1 MKRQRPYIIILFAG
15 MTLFSAVSLKAQSI
29 KERIHRLD
37 EVVVTAKRPMKDIGV
52 QKTTFDSLALKENI
66 ALSMADILTFNSSVF
81 VKSYGRATLST
92 VAFRGTSPSH
102 TQVTWNGMR
111 INNPMLGMTDFSTI
125 PSYFIDQASL
135 LHGTSSV
142 NETGGGLGGL
152 VKLGTIPDAPDG
164 FNMQYVQGIG
174 SFKTFDEFARI
185 TFHNDN
191 WTSSTRAVYSS
202 SPNDYKYV
210 NHDKKVNIYD
220 DNHNIIGQYNPTERN
235 RSGSFKDLHLLQE
248 VYYNTNKGDRF
259 GLNAW
264 YINSNRELPMLTT
277 DYGNERNFE
286 NRQREH
292 TFRSVLSW
300 DHTFSGKGEDN
311 TSFGKLSV
319 KGGYIHTWMAYD
331 YKREVA
337 ENNWASMTR
346 SRSRVNTYYGQADG
360 EYSPD
365 KKWYFT
371 ANISAHQHFVRS
383 EDKNIILQDGDKAV
397 VGYDKGRIELSG
409 STSAKW
415 QPIDRLGMS
424 VVLRE
429 DMYGDQWAPVIPA
442 FFIDGLVSRT
452 GNIMLKASV
461 SRNYRFPTLN
471 DLYFLPGGNPDLKN
485 EHGFT
490 YDAGVSFN
498 TGKAGVFS
506 LGGSANWFD
515 SRIEDWIIWLPTTKG
530 FFSPRN
536 VKKVHAY
543 GVELKANLAVQPF
556 KGWLL
561 DLDGSYSW
569 TPSINEGD
577 KMSPADQSVGKQL
590 PYVPKHS
597 ASFTGRLSWRTWS
610 FLYKWCYYS
619 ERFTMSSNDYT
630 ITGHLPEYFMSNISL
645 EKGLSFRPVDLQLK
659 LAVNNLF
666 NEEYLSVLSRPMPG
680 INFEFFIGITP
691 KFGKAKNKH
700 SEKINY

>member
-1 MKRQRPYIIILFAG
+1 MRKVITIALELLSIAG
-15 MTLFSAVSLKAQSI
+15 VSAQSI
-29 KERIHRLD
+29 TQRIHRLD
-37 EVVVTAKRPMKDIGV
+37 EVVVTANRPMKDIGV

-220 DNHNIIGQYNPTERN
+220 DDHNIIGQYNPTERN
-235 RSGSFKDLHLLQE
+235 RSGSYKDLHLLQE

-311 TSFGKLSV
+311 PSFGKLSV

-360 EYSPD
+360 EYSPN

-409 STSAKW
+409 SASAKW

-471 DLYFLPGGNPDLKN
+471 DLYFLPGGNPNLKN

-506 LGGSANWFD
+506 FGGSANWFD

-543 GVELKANLAVQPF
+543 GVEVKANIAIQPF

-561 DLDGSYSW
+561 DIDGSYSW
-569 TPSINEGD
+569 TPSINKGD

-630 ITGHLPEYFMSNISL
+630 ITGHLPRYFMSNISF

-691 KFGKAKNKH
+691 KFGKAKDKH
-700 SEKINY
+700 SENINY